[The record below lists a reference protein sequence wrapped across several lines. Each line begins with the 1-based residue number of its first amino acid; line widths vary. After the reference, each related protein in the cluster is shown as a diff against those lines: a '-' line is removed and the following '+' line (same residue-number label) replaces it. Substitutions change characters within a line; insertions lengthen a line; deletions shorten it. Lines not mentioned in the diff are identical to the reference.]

1 MVRAPRAAHDVAMLT
16 GRERDVLILLAHGC
30 TYGEIAER
38 LGISAHTVGTH
49 VKHCYRKLGV
59 RSAAHALT
67 RALELKLVLLRD
79 LFHALGPACQRR
91 SSSARLRR

>member
-1 MVRAPRAAHDVAMLT
+1 MLT
-16 GRERDVLILLAHGC
+16 ARERDVLILLAHGC

-67 RALELKLVLLRD
+67 RALELRLVLLRD
-79 LFHALGPACQRR
+79 LFHALGAPGCQRR
-91 SSSARLRR
+91 SASARLRQG